1 MLLAYPGAVVLL
13 DLRTKRRGAN
23 MRVMWRRLIVPAG
36 VLAVLA
42 SIMLSTGVASAGN
55 GAATPFKA
63 TYIDNSFRALA
74 TCSGARVIQGN
85 GLVKDSETCILS
97 GNTTTV
103 RAGTVVGNPTYSFPR
118 IPGQVVEWAS
128 DFNNEIATNV
138 TFRFV
143 ANGDGTFTEY
153 IVAYY

>member
-1 MLLAYPGAVVLL
+1 MR
-13 DLRTKRRGAN
+13 RT
-23 MRVMWRRLIVPAG
+23 WRRLIVPAG

-42 SIMLSTGVASAGN
+42 SIMISAGAASAGN

-63 TYIDNSFRALA
+63 TYIDNSFKSLA
-74 TCSGARVIQGN
+74 TCSGAHVIQGN

-103 RAGTVVGNPTYSFPR
+103 SAGTIVGNPSYSFPG
-118 IPGQVVEWAS
+118 IPGLVSWAS
-128 DFNNEIATNV
+128 DFDNRIATSV
-138 TFRFV
+138 TFKFV

-153 IVAYY
+153 VVAYY